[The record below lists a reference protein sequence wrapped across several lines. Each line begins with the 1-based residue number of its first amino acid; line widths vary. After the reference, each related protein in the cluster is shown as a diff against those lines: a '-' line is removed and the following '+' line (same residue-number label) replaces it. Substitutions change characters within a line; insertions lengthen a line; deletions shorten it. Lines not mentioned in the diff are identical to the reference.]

1 MVNNMKKIY
10 IIGCVAA
17 LSFAACKP
25 NLKSSAPSAGTL
37 DLSVYVA
44 VGNSLTAGYADN
56 SLYQAGQL
64 NSYPKRLSEQFAL
77 VGGGSFVQPL
87 LPSTGGYP
95 SPEYVLAP
103 TMSCTGSVSLGPVPS
118 GDTEEAGN
126 GTNIAS
132 QGPFNNVGV
141 PGIRC
146 VDFLLPGY
154 GLLNPYAAR
163 FYKNPSTQ
171 TPLDEALRLKATFYS
186 VWLGSNDVLGYATS
200 GGAGRVAPAFPLPND
215 ISPLP
220 LFQNNYDSVM
230 GALFKNGAKGVVINI
245 PDVTAI
251 PFFTTIPHNGLTL
264 TASQAA
270 GLNAAYAGTGITFVA
285 GANNF
290 IIQDASSPI
299 GFRMMKDDEL
309 VLLTTP
315 QDSLTCGGWGSL
327 KPIPANYILDETEI
341 ASVRTYTENFN
352 QVILTAATKY
362 NLAYVDM
369 NSYLKTL
376 QTGILFNGVTYT
388 AQYVNGGAFSL
399 DGVHLTPRGY
409 ALVANKI
416 LATINQHYSSNIP
429 MTDINKYG
437 GIKFP

>member
-1 MVNNMKKIY
+1 MVYNMKKIY
-10 IIGCVAA
+10 IIGCLAA

-25 NLKSSAPSAGTL
+25 NLNSSKPSAGSL

-56 SLYQAGQL
+56 SLYREGQL

-87 LPSTGGYP
+87 LPSSAAYP
-95 SPEYVLAP
+95 TPQYVLAL
-103 TMSCTGSVSLGPVPS
+103 TTGCTGTTSLGPVPS
-118 GDTEEAGN
+118 SDTNGAGN
-126 GTNIAS
+126 GNNIAS

-141 PGIRC
+141 PGIRA
-146 VDFLLPGY
+146 VDFLFAGY
-154 GLLNPYAAR
+154 GILNPYAGR
-163 FYKNPSTQ
+163 FYANPSTQ

-200 GGAGRVAPAFPLPND
+200 GGAGSVAPAVPFTND

-220 LFQNNYDSVM
+220 LFQYEYDSVI
-230 GALFKNGAKGVVINI
+230 GALFKNGAKGVLMNI

-251 PFFTTIPHNGLTL
+251 PFFTTIPHNALTL
-264 TASQAA
+264 TATQAA
-270 GLNAAYAGTGITFVA
+270 ALNAAYAGTGITFKA

-290 IIQDASSPI
+290 IIQDAASPI
-299 GFRMMKDDEL
+299 GLRMMKDDEL

-327 KPIPANYILDETEI
+327 KPIPADYILDETEI
-341 ASVRTYTENFN
+341 SNVKTYTESYN

-376 QTGILFNGVTYT
+376 ATGIIFNGVNYN

-416 LATINQHYSSNIP
+416 LSVINQHYNANIP
-429 MTDINKYG
+429 LTDVNKYG
-437 GIKFP
+437 GIRFP

>member
-1 MVNNMKKIY
+1 MKKIY
-10 IIGCVAA
+10 IIGCAVA

-25 NLKSSAPSAGTL
+25 DLKSGKPSAGSL

-56 SLYQAGQL
+56 SLYREGQL

-87 LPSTGGYP
+87 LPASAAYP
-95 SPEYVLAP
+95 GPQYVLAP
-103 TMSCTGSVSLGPVPS
+103 VTGCAGTVSLGPVPS
-118 GDTEEAGN
+118 SDTNGTGN

-132 QGPFNNVGV
+132 QGPFNNIGV

-154 GLLNPYAAR
+154 GMLNPYASR
-163 FYKNPSTQ
+163 FYANPATQ

-186 VWLGSNDVLGYATS
+186 VWIGNNDVLGYATS
-200 GGAGRVAPAFPLPND
+200 GGSGSVAPAFPLPND

-220 LFQNNYDSVM
+220 LFQYTYDSVM
-230 GALFKNGAKGVVINI
+230 GALFKDGAKGVVMNI
-245 PDVTAI
+245 PDITAI
-251 PFFTTIPHNGLTL
+251 PFFNTIPHNGLTL
-264 TASQAA
+264 TAAQAA

-290 IIQDASSPI
+290 IIQDASSPF
-299 GFRMMKDDEL
+299 GFRMMKNDEL

-315 QDSLTCGGWGSL
+315 QDSLICGGWGSL
-327 KPIPANYILDETEI
+327 KPIPAKYILDETEI
-341 ASVRTYTENFN
+341 AAVQTYTANFN
-352 QVILTAATKY
+352 QVILTAAAKY

-369 NSYLKTL
+369 NSYMKTL
-376 QTGILFNGVTYT
+376 EAGIIFNGVTYNT
-388 AQYVNGGAFSL
+388 QYVNGGAFSL

-416 LATINQHYSSNIP
+416 LTTINQHYGANIP
-429 MTDINKYG
+429 MVDVNKYG